1 MAKQSN
7 LIGSWAFLIGVVI
20 AVGFGA
26 LGEAITGNL
35 LWILVVLGLVI
46 GLLNISGDE
55 VGQFLMAGAVLLIAA
70 NFGKDVVSTVPMM
83 LNILNALL
91 ILFVPATI
99 VVAIKYAF
107 SLAKN

>member
-7 LIGSWAFLIGVVI
+7 LVGSWAFLIGVVI

-35 LWILVVLGLVI
+35 LWILVVLGLVV
-46 GLLNISGDE
+46 GLINITGDE
-55 VGQFLMAGAVLLIAA
+55 VGQFLMASAVLLIAA
-70 NFGKDVVSTVPMM
+70 SFGKSVVETVPMM

-91 ILFVPATI
+91 LLFVLLQ
-99 VVAIKYAF
+99 
-107 SLAKN
+107 S